1 MLKESISGV
10 RGIVGEGLTPELILR
25 YCAAFAKIL
34 GDGALLVARDSRPSG
49 RAIAKLVNSALQL
62 AGRDVVDIGVQAT
75 PTAEIAVKTLD
86 CAGGI
91 VITASHNPAEWNAL
105 KFIDNGG
112 IFLDGKGFERLRSAM
127 VNEPRWAKFDKVGGY
142 ILNEKAVEYH
152 LDRILRLPFMDY
164 EAIRA
169 RKFRVVLDAN
179 GGTGAIAALPLL
191 EHLNCEIFEL
201 NCDPDGVFRHGAEPT
216 PENLASLERAVVENS
231 ADIGLATDPD
241 ADRLALV
248 DETGKAI
255 GEEFTLALGVAEAIE
270 HSPGTVVVNLSTS
283 AMVESLGVPVIRTPV
298 GEINVTKKMLEL
310 DSPAGGEGNGGLII
324 PACHPCRDGIL
335 AVAVVLNRLTRKG
348 IPLTQ
353 AIEEFPKLTMIKT
366 KISFDGT
373 FDKEMTETILRALSP
388 EKIDAAD
395 GIRLTWADKW
405 VHVRASNT
413 EPILRII
420 AEAENL
426 CEAQKLVESVRSTL
440 A

>member
-1 MLKESISGV
+1 
-10 RGIVGEGLTPELILR
+10 
-25 YCAAFAKIL
+25 
-34 GDGALLVARDSRPSG
+34 
-49 RAIAKLVNSALQL
+49 
-62 AGRDVVDIGVQAT
+62 
-75 PTAEIAVKTLD
+75 
-86 CAGGI
+86 
-91 VITASHNPAEWNAL
+91 
-105 KFIDNGG
+105 
-112 IFLDGKGFERLRSAM
+112 
-127 VNEPRWAKFDKVGGY
+127 
-142 ILNEKAVEYH
+142 
-152 LDRILRLPFMDY
+152 
-164 EAIRA
+164 
-169 RKFRVVLDAN
+169 
-179 GGTGAIAALPLL
+179 
-191 EHLNCEIFEL
+191 
-201 NCDPDGVFRHGAEPT
+201 
-216 PENLASLERAVVENS
+216 
-231 ADIGLATDPD
+231 DPD